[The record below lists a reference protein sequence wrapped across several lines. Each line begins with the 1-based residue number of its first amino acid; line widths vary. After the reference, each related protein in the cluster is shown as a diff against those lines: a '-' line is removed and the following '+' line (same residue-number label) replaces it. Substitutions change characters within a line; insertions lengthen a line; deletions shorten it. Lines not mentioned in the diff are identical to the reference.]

1 MVDRATGVDAEGRRS
16 QRATPAPESAPR
28 LELLTNFPPLPLFPS
43 PSRFTRKIKSKK
55 GRDLLALRGVVS
67 LSFRLHI
74 FHRRSATLHLFIV
87 RDQEENSMTP
97 FEAIIDLYKR
107 ENCALSYWERMKIVW
122 ICNERK
128 FRDRMGFNSIESEVF
143 VRKLFINSDIYSWDW
158 KISWL
163 EIVEEGIFRIRPI
176 KELLRAFGK

>member
-28 LELLTNFPPLPLFPS
+28 LELLTNFPPLPLSITVPFHPKNKIQKGKGFARVAWGRFS
-43 PSRFTRKIKSKK
+43 LISSSHLSSSLCNSASLHRQGSRGEFDDS
-55 GRDLLALRGVVS
+55 
-67 LSFRLHI
+67 SFRSSI
-74 FHRRSATLHLFIV
+74 
-87 RDQEENSMTP
+87 
-97 FEAIIDLYKR
+97 YKR
-107 ENCALSYWERMKIVW
+107 KNCTLSYWERMKIVW

>member
-28 LELLTNFPPLPLFPS
+28 LELLTNFPPLPLSITVPFHPKNKIQKGKGFARVAWGRFS
-43 PSRFTRKIKSKK
+43 LISSSHLSRS
-55 GRDLLALRGVVS
+55 
-67 LSFRLHI
+67 
-74 FHRRSATLHLFIV
+74 SATLHLFIV

-107 ENCALSYWERMKIVW
+107 ENCALSYWERMKIIW